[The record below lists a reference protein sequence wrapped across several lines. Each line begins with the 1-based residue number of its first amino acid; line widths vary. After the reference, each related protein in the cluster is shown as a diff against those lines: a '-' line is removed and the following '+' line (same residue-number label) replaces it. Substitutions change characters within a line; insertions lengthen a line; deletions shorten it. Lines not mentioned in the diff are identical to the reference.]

1 MKKLFLLVSGLAI
14 VYSAQSQTILTCK
27 THGLTP
33 SEKNP
38 MVITKYQDAGQAGQ
52 NVIWDFSNLESTSD
66 FTGNIQEAYITKGC
80 NNFPNSNT
88 VLEEFGNYFFFNVT
102 STQMEQ
108 NGYLNGNGSAYIEYK
123 KPFVK
128 MKYPFSYNSSYSG
141 VFEGTYNS
149 NEKQIGEIIG
159 TYHVT
164 GDGIG
169 TLLLP
174 DGKTL
179 KNTLRV
185 KEVKSYKQI
194 INNSSVGIED
204 VTYRWYV
211 NEHRFPVL
219 VFISSTYTYQ
229 NGQNNTS
236 TRAAYN
242 SNIINPSNDSFFSSN
257 GFDLDIFPNP
267 YSEKVNINLR
277 LESSSK
283 VNITVFD
290 LIGKRISV
298 LVDKQEEAGELTY
311 NFSAKELGLAKG
323 TYLVKVKVNN
333 KETTRKIMEI

>member
-14 VYSAQSQTILTCK
+14 VYSVQSQTILTCK

-211 NEHRFPVL
+211 NEHRF
-219 VFISSTYTYQ
+219 
-229 NGQNNTS
+229 
-236 TRAAYN
+236 YN